1 MTELTPDQMSDTETA
16 MRSYLQRIATGPE
29 LSKDISLEETRHGM
43 GLILEGKADPV
54 QAGIFLIALRM
65 KRESDDETRGML
77 EAIRDVTLR
86 VEAPIDE
93 VLDMADPYDGYNRT
107 LPAAPF
113 LPPVLAACGVP
124 TFSHG
129 VQSLGPKFG
138 ATHHQVLKAAGVAVD
153 QTTDDVAARLADAAI
168 GWGYVDQ
175 SRFCPKLFGLT
186 DLRRLM
192 VKRPAITTTEVL
204 AGPIIGRKATHLV
217 TGFVHKPYPR
227 IYALLARHAGYDSA
241 LLVRG
246 TEGGIIP
253 SLRQSGKIWHYHDK
267 GDEQEVDFKPQDLG
281 INQELRAVPL
291 PEHLPGYRKKTDGIA
306 ASVDAGAIAEEAAR
320 AGIQALEGTPGAS
333 ADSLVYGAALCL
345 WHLRRQPSLADAAA
359 AVREVLASGK
369 ALKHFRES

>member
-113 LPPVLAACGVP
+113 LPPVLAACGIP

-306 ASVDAGAIAEEAAR
+306 SSVDAGAIAEEAAR

-369 ALKHFRES
+369 ALKHFREG